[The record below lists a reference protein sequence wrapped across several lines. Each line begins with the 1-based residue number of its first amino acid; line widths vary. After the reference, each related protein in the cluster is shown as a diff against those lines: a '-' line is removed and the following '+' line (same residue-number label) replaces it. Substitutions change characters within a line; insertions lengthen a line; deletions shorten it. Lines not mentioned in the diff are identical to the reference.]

1 MPAED
6 KVGTLPWAVGPPGN
20 GPQLNIEVG
29 GGGSNVEGGG
39 SRGSPEWPQH
49 VSSDCSGFAV
59 CLALVPGY
67 GPSIR
72 CVAYFVGCRLTVA

>member
-1 MPAED
+1 MFTAMPAED

-39 SRGSPEWPQH
+39 RRGEPRMASTRKQ
-49 VSSDCSGFAV
+49 
-59 CLALVPGY
+59 
-67 GPSIR
+67 
-72 CVAYFVGCRLTVA
+72 